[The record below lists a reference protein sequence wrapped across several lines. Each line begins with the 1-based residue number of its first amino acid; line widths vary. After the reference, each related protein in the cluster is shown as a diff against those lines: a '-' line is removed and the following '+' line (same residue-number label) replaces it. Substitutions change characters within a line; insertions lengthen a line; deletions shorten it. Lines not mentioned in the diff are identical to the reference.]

1 MLAWVTSGFVAPG
14 VHAGSGRPLT
24 EWHDDGI
31 VKLDEELEVDEGTE
45 EELVELVW
53 CPPEPSVEP

>member
-1 MLAWVTSGFVAPG
+1 M
-14 VHAGSGRPLT
+14 T
-24 EWHDDGI
+24 ERHDEGMVKAALV
-31 VKLDEELEVDEGTE
+31 VKLNEEVEVDEGTV